1 MELLKILRME
11 LSYDPVVLM
20 LGVYP
25 KNMKTL
31 IQKDICT
38 PMFIAALSIMS
49 QVMEAT

>member
-1 MELLKILRME
+1 MELLKKLRME
-11 LSYDPVVLM
+11 LSYDPVVLL

-38 PMFIAALSIMS
+38 PMVIAGSFTIAKI
-49 QVMEAT
+49 